1 MALSQIQCFDDNHVN
16 PRIHEAK
23 PEFFYCEEQRLALE
37 ALFQDG
43 RDAFVKYLESRGLR
57 GFLSDL
63 ELETLTAA
71 LEPFDPH
78 SELFSGEAED
88 EPEPLSL
95 QYWPEVSDTSIPQM
109 DLGWPNS
116 DSYRGVT
123 RTSVYTQ
130 PPMEGQAHI
139 KEVVRKMIAQAQKMI
154 AVVMDVFTDVDIF
167 RDLLDAGFKR
177 KVSVYI
183 LLERTMLPHF
193 LSMCRRASMHAGH
206 LKHLRVR
213 CTDGTEFYTRYST
226 KVRGQMGHRFMF
238 IDGDKAVSGS
248 YSFTWRSSRLDR
260 NLITVIT
267 GQGVDTFDQLFRF
280 LYTSSSFVELRQ
292 VATAPE
298 PEPDT
303 RHQVLS
309 VAPPS
314 AAIARKL
321 YNPKYALV
329 ALSSPSP
336 VNSNGHD
343 SPKEPEISE
352 DPKNKKKQKRIHEEL
367 PQNAPPLHPGL
378 INLEKA
384 NLISYLPI
392 WPEPDPPR
400 DVIGFINIRD
410 SKKTAQAHLQRSEM
424 FETSQAIKFSC
435 PISNPQETLPEV
447 AMPRKL
453 TAQSE
458 SKTENLLVDKAK
470 PEQKSVGL
478 VGNNITTVAPEQSS
492 PLYRQKL
499 NSDKDETKVVR
510 TENKLC
516 SNMTTSPDS
525 GLLDLSPQAL
535 PQSSIKALTPKN
547 EQPPHEAQIV
557 STTTLSEPLILSK
570 SVKEPE
576 ILNFLKIQCT
586 FMDETNTQESNAAQ
600 KSQMQKLTQLNTE
613 DTEEKTTVSQQDS
626 HTNTVNMQVKISSE
640 ETRNLQYPSRPVHI
654 ATYSASTTVPSTTAD
669 SSCNSRPSTS
679 SPSILSHS
687 TSSFPALP
695 LLPSSVSSCKSSVA
709 LDSKPHTD
717 QLFKQDSIDSKTV
730 PDISLVKRS
739 ETSLGQQIVDDVS
752 ALASV
757 VQTSPVKHLESAQE
771 LHKNSVSKTGDQKHT
786 ENTNIPK
793 DAKQETETVIS
804 QETKSKEADEKHNG
818 RRDVQSITA
827 IQVETKSNVSIK
839 DAPKT
844 AVVNINEILPKNVDS
859 MTYRDSVT
867 GVTTDTRKSDKT
879 LTNPEFELTNMIQ
892 TYLARCH
899 EPQIISYSNFT
910 LQEINLVKALD
921 SLTAPVNCISH
932 NTYVPKDKHCDSI
945 KSAENGLSPS
955 SEQAQVPSPDCSD
968 ITSNSIKQ
976 LTNTFQ
982 DQACKTQAFAHT
994 SKKTLHL
1001 HLSNVHVTD
1010 LTSQTTRKESELP
1023 AAVVQTPT
1031 PKGILPTPDS
1041 RTTSPDPRTPTPD
1054 YSDGYFSPR
1063 EDSALST
1070 PSEEYFECIES
1081 PSHEPVLDTSGY
1093 RNHGIR
1099 ENDSIAYSGSPFSKD
1114 IGTSPADLDNI
1125 PSAAALDSASQSIS
1139 CNESSTL
1146 AWTAEDPSASLRGT
1160 KGQNRGSKVTNKR
1173 NSKEAAKIEVKS
1185 SDTGKKKAPEYQ
1197 SKEGTDNKE
1206 FNQMPGPLKND
1217 SDLREINL
1225 KLSKASGRLVDGGMT
1240 DGESTQKEPNR
1251 LSTGEPKP
1259 ERVLSEGKKTPS
1271 GIEKPLNQAAP
1282 TPSNMEIRQRQPT
1295 RETTGH
1301 KSLHPSPKSQPRQ
1314 QPGSRGSSPSRPLKS
1329 SRPLSGSQVQRAC
1342 PSGIRDLNQTESMAL
1357 PSNLK
1362 LSDNKPPSRRSQSRS
1377 PSPMKV
1383 VPIGAASGRKQVSQS
1398 QPRQLARQPPAAQ
1411 IRSKPDYQQSQT
1423 TKPQCSNLKPRVHT
1437 HASTEEVSEQAA
1449 HELEEARGP
1458 FNLSFGRFYN
1468 FKGLRDKWTKLPTQS
1483 KRSSTGTPVKERKS
1497 TS

>member
-78 SELFSGEAED
+78 SELFLGEAED

-139 KEVVRKMIAQAQKMI
+139 KEVVRKMIAQAQKVGVYFSI
-154 AVVMDVFTDVDIF
+154 I
-167 RDLLDAGFKR
+167 DLLDAGFKR

-206 LKHLRVR
+206 LKPCL
-213 CTDGTEFYTRYST
+213 
-226 KVRGQMGHRFMF
+226 MF
-238 IDGDKAVSGS
+238 AAFLLF
-248 YSFTWRSSRLDR
+248 SFTWRSSRLDR

-267 GQGVDTFDQLFRF
+267 GQAVDTFDQLFRF

-336 VNSNGHD
+336 VHSNGHD

-352 DPKNKKKQKRIHEEL
+352 DPKNKKKRKRIHEEL

-410 SKKTAQAHLQRSEM
+410 SKKTAQVHLQRSEM

-478 VGNNITTVAPEQSS
+478 VGNNITTVAAEQSS

-499 NSDKDETKVVR
+499 NSDKDETKIVR

-535 PQSSIKALTPKN
+535 PQSSIKALTHKN
-547 EQPPHEAQIV
+547 EQPPHEAHIV

-576 ILNFLKIQCT
+576 ILTFLKIQCT

-613 DTEEKTTVSQQDS
+613 DTEEKTIVSQQDS
-626 HTNTVNMQVKISSE
+626 HTNTINMQVKISSE

-654 ATYSASTTVPSTTAD
+654 ATYSASTTVPSTTAG
-669 SSCNSRPSTS
+669 SCCNSRPSTS

-709 LDSKPHTD
+709 LDSKPHTN
-717 QLFKQDSIDSKTV
+717 QQDSINSKTI

-757 VQTSPVKHLESAQE
+757 VQTSPVKHLESVQE

-793 DAKQETETVIS
+793 DAKQETEAVIS
-804 QETKSKEADEKHNG
+804 PETKSKEADEKHNG

-827 IQVETKSNVSIK
+827 IQAETKSNVSIK

-879 LTNPEFELTNMIQ
+879 LTNPEFEVTNMIQ

-932 NTYVPKDKHCDSI
+932 NTYLPKDKHCDSI

-1001 HLSNVHVTD
+1001 HISNVHVTD

-1031 PKGILPTPDS
+1031 PKGLPKGILPTPDS

-1099 ENDSIAYSGSPFSKD
+1099 ENDSIVYSGSPFSKD
-1114 IGTSPADLDNI
+1114 IGTSPADLEDI

-1146 AWTAEDPSASLRGT
+1146 AWTAEDPSASFCGT

-1185 SDTGKKKAPEYQ
+1185 SDSGKKKAPEYQ

-1217 SDLREINL
+1217 NDLREINL

-1240 DGESTQKEPNR
+1240 DGESMQKEPNR

-1259 ERVLSEGKKTPS
+1259 ERVLSEGKKRPS
-1271 GIEKPLNQAAP
+1271 DIEKPLNQAAP
-1282 TPSNMEIRQRQPT
+1282 TPSNMEIRHRQPT

-1301 KSLHPSPKSQPRQ
+1301 K
-1314 QPGSRGSSPSRPLKS
+1314 
-1329 SRPLSGSQVQRAC
+1329 V
-1342 PSGIRDLNQTESMAL
+1342 
-1357 PSNLK
+1357 
-1362 LSDNKPPSRRSQSRS
+1362 
-1377 PSPMKV
+1377 
-1383 VPIGAASGRKQVSQS
+1383 
-1398 QPRQLARQPPAAQ
+1398 
-1411 IRSKPDYQQSQT
+1411 
-1423 TKPQCSNLKPRVHT
+1423 
-1437 HASTEEVSEQAA
+1437 
-1449 HELEEARGP
+1449 
-1458 FNLSFGRFYN
+1458 
-1468 FKGLRDKWTKLPTQS
+1468 
-1483 KRSSTGTPVKERKS
+1483 
-1497 TS
+1497 